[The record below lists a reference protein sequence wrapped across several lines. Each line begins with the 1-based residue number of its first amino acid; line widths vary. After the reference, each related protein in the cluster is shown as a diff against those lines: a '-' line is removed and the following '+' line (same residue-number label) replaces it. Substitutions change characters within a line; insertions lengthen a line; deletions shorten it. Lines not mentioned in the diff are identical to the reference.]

1 MDTFL
6 YALRSF
12 DGPLYYITAVICVIF
27 IMAIIG
33 FLMERSLK
41 MEEAEALKKSDTSI
55 DGVIEVSRDEAL
67 NTETQAAEEMTHP
80 ITPGIIDFTETTKK
94 EETPTEN
101 LVTSPSIPEVEPLP
115 IATNESIPEIK

>member
-12 DGPLYYITAVICVIF
+12 DGPFYYITAVLCVIF

-41 MEEAEALKKSDTSI
+41 MEEAEALKRAGAFNVDLS
-55 DGVIEVSRDEAL
+55 
-67 NTETQAAEEMTHP
+67 TENNQVEQQAVEDIMKP
-80 ITPGIIDFTETTKK
+80 VTPGIIDFTESTKK
-94 EETPTEN
+94 EEAPLENLETTTPT
-101 LVTSPSIPEVEPLP
+101 PEIKEAP
-115 IATNESIPEIK
+115 IATNDAIPEIK